1 MIKMHGGRC
10 RKSFLLSR
18 AISCRILYPL
28 RSIDRILDTCC
39 MRDGRL
45 SLTNRARKGK
55 MNTIKTTRLDG
66 IKVDHLSRIHVVVF
80 LSHCFDQMRNS
91 LMCLTVLPGVKSF
104 PYRRGP
110 STTVTGKAEKNKV
123 GIQTVA
129 SLSRPSC
136 LSATAPTLIRV
147 TGIAMWRAGENR
159 ETGWLSTG
167 RKT

>member
-1 MIKMHGGRC
+1 
-10 RKSFLLSR
+10 
-18 AISCRILYPL
+18 
-28 RSIDRILDTCC
+28 
-39 MRDGRL
+39 
-45 SLTNRARKGK
+45 
-55 MNTIKTTRLDG
+55 MNTIKITRLDG
-66 IKVDHLSRIHVVVF
+66 IKVEHLSRIHVAVF

-136 LSATAPTLIRV
+136 LSATAPTLIVLQALPCGGLER
-147 TGIAMWRAGENR
+147 TERLA
-159 ETGWLSTG
+159 GWLSRG